1 MKDPA
6 TILLVEDDLAL
17 LDGIAD
23 LLEVSEVG
31 YELQIMKANN
41 GLVALDAVAENEPD
55 LIISDI
61 MMPKMGGFEFLE
73 QLRKRPDW
81 IHIPVIFLTAKGTPE
96 DILKGRLSG
105 AELYITK
112 PYDSDELLQLVR
124 SQLNRAFE
132 LRGHRQLKLDTLSR
146 NIVQLLNHEF
156 RTPLTYVTAYYE
168 LLADGVLKD
177 DPASLNEYLRGI
189 QVGTERLTNLIGNL
203 VVVLELRTGEAARRI
218 EERSEIVEETVAL
231 LRSFCGEH
239 YWEENGSVV
248 DIHCDIPDNLPQI
261 RIHRESLKL
270 CLDCLLDNA
279 IKFSRMNRDR
289 EPRIE
294 LSATAK
300 NGYLAI
306 SVTDNGIGIPEHVQ
320 GRVFDLFFQFN
331 REDLEQQG
339 AGAGLAIVRGLTEL
353 QAGCVDVMSTL
364 GEGSTFTIYF
374 PEYHD
379 SAVGAPQSVKRDNG
393 KKKATIL
400 LVEDEWYLLE
410 GLRDL
415 LSVFGS
421 EYDLNILTAG
431 DGQEALKILE
441 SNEPDLII
449 SDITMPR
456 MDGYEFLNQA
466 RKNPAWLHIP
476 IIFLTARGERED
488 ILKGRRS
495 GAEEYITKPYDAKE
509 LFAVIETQ
517 LGRHFQRQYAVEQ
530 GFEELKR
537 SILDLLLADMN
548 MPLGIVAE
556 YTEKLAENV
565 DKFESD
571 QELMS
576 YLQGIYSGSSQ
587 VSRLIE
593 DFILLVELQTG
604 KTVDWFALQARPTN
618 VNEVLREIGRLQQGQ
633 GKWQNVTID
642 RQLSDTI
649 DPVLIDPE
657 LLTQCLERLVDL
669 IIALCKDYPEID
681 ITLTSQ
687 ATDGQIL
694 LTIGTQAVSLT
705 DEEAQLV
712 NRLLSRPEPVV
723 LELAEYDPALLITK
737 GVVHYH
743 EGSIILDVKDNSQLD
758 FIFTFPVYQP
768 TKEAIQYS

>member
-6 TILLVEDDLAL
+6 TILLVEDDRAL

-31 YELQIMKANN
+31 YELQLMKATN
-41 GLVALDAVAENEPD
+41 GVIALEAVAENEPD

-81 IHIPVIFLTAKGTPE
+81 VHIPVIFLTAKGTPD

-124 SQLNRAFE
+124 SQLDRAFE
-132 LRGHRQLKLDTLSR
+132 LRGHRQLRLDTLSR

-168 LLADGVLKD
+168 LLADGVLRD

-189 QVGTERLTNLIGNL
+189 QVGTDRLTNLIGNL
-203 VVVLELRTGEAARRI
+203 VNVLELRTGEAARRI
-218 EERSEIVEETVAL
+218 ENHSEIIDDLVAML
-231 LRSFCGEH
+231 KSFCGERN
-239 YWEENGSVV
+239 WEDIGKVV
-248 DIHCDIPDNLPQI
+248 EIHCELPGQLPRI
-261 RIHRESLKL
+261 HIHRESLNL
-270 CLDCLLDNA
+270 ILNCLLDNA

-300 NGYLAI
+300 DGYVTI
-306 SVTDNGIGIPEHVQ
+306 SVTDNGIGIPKHVHR
-320 GRVFDLFFQFN
+320 RVFDLFFQHN
-331 REDLEQQG
+331 RKDLEQQG
-339 AGAGLAIVRGLTEL
+339 AGTGLAIVRGLTEL
-353 QAGCVDVMSTL
+353 QGGCVDVISTV
-364 GEGSTFTIYF
+364 GEGSTFTIYL
-374 PEYHD
+374 PEY
-379 SAVGAPQSVKRDNG
+379 VGAATVSTQPIKKDDG
-393 KKKATIL
+393 KERATIL
-400 LVEDEWYLLE
+400 LVEDEWFLLE

-431 DGQEALKILE
+431 DGKEALQILE

-456 MDGYEFLNQA
+456 MDGFEFLNHA
-466 RKNPAWLHIP
+466 RKNPAWLDIP
-476 IIFLTARGERED
+476 VIFLTARGERED

-495 GAEEYITKPYDAKE
+495 GAEEYVTKPYDAKE
-509 LFAVIETQ
+509 LFAVIEAQ
-517 LGRHFQRQYAVEQ
+517 LDRHFQRQYAVQQ
-530 GFEELKR
+530 GFDELKR

-548 MPLGIVAE
+548 IPLDIVSE

-565 DKFESD
+565 DKLESD

-576 YLQGIYSGSSQ
+576 YLRGIHSGSTQ

-604 KTVDWFALQARPTN
+604 KTVDWFALQARPTD
-618 VNEVLREIGRLQQGQ
+618 VNKVLEEIGRLQRINGN
-633 GKWQNVTID
+633 WQNVIIE
-642 RQLSDTI
+642 RHLSDKVS
-649 DPVLIDPE
+649 PVLIDPE

-669 IIALCKDYPEID
+669 IVALCKDHPKIG
-681 ITLTSQ
+681 IILTSQ
-687 ATDGQIL
+687 VTDGQII
-694 LTIGTQAVSLT
+694 LTIGTQSVSLT

-712 NRLLSRPEPVV
+712 NLLLSRPEPVV
-723 LELAEYDPALLITK
+723 LGLAEYDPALLITK

-743 EGSIILDVKDNSQLD
+743 EGSIVLDVKDNSRLD
-758 FIFTFPVYQP
+758 FIFTFPAYQP
-768 TKEAIQYS
+768 AGEMIQFN

>member
-6 TILLVEDDLAL
+6 TILLVEDDLTL

-23 LLEVSEVG
+23 LLEVSELG
-31 YELQIMKANN
+31 FELQIMKANN
-41 GLVALDAVAENEPD
+41 GLVALEAVAEKEPD

-73 QLRKRPDW
+73 QLRKQPDW
-81 IHIPVIFLTAKGTPE
+81 VHIPVIFLTAKGTPD

-124 SQLNRAFE
+124 GQLDRAFE

-177 DPASLNEYLRGI
+177 DPESLNEYLRGI
-189 QVGTERLTNLIGNL
+189 QVGTDRLTNLIGNL
-203 VVVLELRTGEAARRI
+203 VVVLELRTGAAERRI
-218 EERSEIVEETVAL
+218 EQHSEIVTDTTYL
-231 LRSFCGEH
+231 LSSYCGER
-239 YWEENGSVV
+239 YWEGIGSVV
-248 DIHCDIPDNLPQI
+248 DIQCDIPDNLPRI
-261 RIHRESLKL
+261 FIHRESFGL

-279 IKFSRMNRDR
+279 IKFSRMSRDR
-289 EPRIE
+289 EPRIK
-294 LSATAK
+294 LSAKAK
-300 NGYLAI
+300 DGYIAI
-306 SVTDNGIGIPEHVQ
+306 SVIDNGIGIPEHVQ
-320 GRVFDLFFQFN
+320 RRVFDLFFQFN

-353 QAGCVDVMSTL
+353 QGGCVDVTSEL
-364 GEGSTFTIYF
+364 GEGSTFTIYL
-374 PEYHD
+374 PEYNE
-379 SAVGAPQSVKRDNG
+379 AALVPPQPIKKDDGR
-393 KKKATIL
+393 KKATIL
-400 LVEDEWYLLE
+400 LVEDEWFLLE

-421 EYDLNILTAG
+421 EYDLKILTAR

-441 SNEPDLII
+441 ASEPDLII

-488 ILKGRRS
+488 VLRGRRS

-517 LGRHFQRQYAVEQ
+517 LGRHFQRQSAVEQ

-548 MPLGIVAE
+548 MPLGIVSE
-556 YTEKLAENV
+556 YTEKLAANV

-576 YLQGIYSGSSQ
+576 YLQGIHSGSSQ

-604 KTVDWFALQARPTN
+604 KTVDWFALQARPTD
-618 VNEVLREIGRLQQGQ
+618 VNEVLMEIGRLQQGQ
-633 GKWQNVTID
+633 GKWQNIFID
-642 RQLSDTI
+642 RQLSDQI
-649 DPVLIDPE
+649 APVLIDPD
-657 LLTQCLERLVDL
+657 LLAQCLERLIDL
-669 IIALCKDYPEID
+669 IIALCKDCPEIG

-687 ATDGQIL
+687 ASDGQIL

-712 NRLLSRPEPVV
+712 NRLLTRPEPVV

-743 EGSIILDVKDNSQLD
+743 EGSIVLDVKDNSQLD

-768 TKEAIQYS
+768 AKEMIHYS